1 MPSYKRGRL
10 NEDVKREMTAI
21 LREVKDPRVGGMI
34 SVIAVDVASD
44 LSVAKIYLSSLE
56 GLEAM
61 RESLK
66 GLKSASGFIRSQLAT
81 RLGLRKA
88 PELRFIADDGI
99 ERSAHIAQLLQD
111 THKGEHHD
119 DT

>member
-21 LREVKDPRVGGMI
+21 LREVKDPRVSGMI
-34 SVIAVDVASD
+34 SVVTVDVASD

-56 GLEAM
+56 GIDAM
-61 RESLK
+61 KESLA
-66 GLKSASGFIRSQLAT
+66 GLKSAAGFIRSQLAS

-99 ERSAHIAQLLQD
+99 ERSAHIAKLLHD
-111 THKGEHHD
+111 THKGED
-119 DT
+119 DDNA